1 MTFCRDYQKLCNLYY
16 ISNIQSFLEVF
27 EGRSR
32 KWNGSFFHLLIKQN
46 TSPPV
51 WKIKLKLSY
60 LFFGL
65 QPSLFSK
72 CVGCFGPCSEIKCLV
87 EENTLRD
94 LIFYITLYNSLSFK
108 GTICFSDNNFWNN
121 SACLRCLKWN
131 YWNLFCYVWKYCIIL
146 V

>member
-16 ISNIQSFLEVF
+16 ISNTQSFLEIF